1 MPEDVELR
9 HLLRDCLAAK
19 PGCWRAFVAEF
30 NRLIQITVIRTSR
43 RCGRLTPELADDL
56 VQEVYLR
63 LCANDMKVLRDFRSP
78 EPKALY
84 GLIRAVAVTVTL
96 DHFRTWSAEKRGS
109 GDEPIELDLGIPVGD
124 PRAAQAIEQSVLF
137 EEIDRHLAA
146 ITPPETLARDRRIFW
161 LYFRQGFTAKD
172 IAAVPGISLS
182 DKGVEST
189 LHRLTQ
195 QLKTLFGGKGPGRGS
210 SGGKGTP
217 V

>member
-1 MPEDVELR
+1 MAEDADLR
-9 HLLRDCLAAK
+9 QLLRDCLAAK

-78 EPKALY
+78 EPKALF

-96 DHFRTWSAEKRGS
+96 DHFRSWSAEKRGS
-109 GDEPIELDLGIPVGD
+109 GVEPVELDLGIPVGD
-124 PRAAQAIEQSVLF
+124 PQATESMEQSILF
-137 EEIDRHLAA
+137 EQIDRHLAE
-146 ITPPETLARDRRIFW
+146 ITPPETLERDRRIFW
-161 LYFRQGFTAKD
+161 LYYRQGFSAKD
-172 IAAVPGISLS
+172 IAALPGVSLS

-195 QLKTLFGGKGPGRGS
+195 QLKMLFGGKAPGRS
-210 SGGKGTP
+210 SPGQKGTP
-217 V
+217 A

>member
-1 MPEDVELR
+1 VAEDADLR
-9 HLLRDCLAAK
+9 QLLRDCLAGK
-19 PGCWRAFVAEF
+19 PGCWRTFVAEF
-30 NRLIQITVIRTSR
+30 NRLIQLTVIRTSH

-96 DHFRTWSAEKRGS
+96 DHFRTWSAEKRGA
-109 GDEPIELDLGIPVGD
+109 GEEPVELDLGIPVGD
-124 PRAAQAIEQSVLF
+124 PRASQAIEQSVLF
-137 EEIDRHLAA
+137 EQIDRHLAE
-146 ITPPETLARDRRIFW
+146 ITPPETLDRDRRIFW

-172 IAAVPGISLS
+172 IAALPGVSLS
-182 DKGVEST
+182 DKGVESI

-195 QLKTLFGGKGPGRGS
+195 QLRMLIGGKAGRKPP
-210 SGGKGTP
+210 GGKGTSA
-217 V
+217 